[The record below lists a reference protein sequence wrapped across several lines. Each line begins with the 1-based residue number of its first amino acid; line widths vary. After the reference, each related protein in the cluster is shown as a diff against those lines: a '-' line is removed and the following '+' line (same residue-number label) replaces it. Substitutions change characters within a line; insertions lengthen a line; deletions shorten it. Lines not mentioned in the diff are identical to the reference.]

1 MTIASL
7 ILTSIVGFGF
17 SEVPINDWERPLLL
31 FEQHPGFVPPAEA
44 ASTTCSISNKN
55 LTKTFKQYLT
65 TIETVEQKSAFV
77 ADIKSLD
84 NLIAAA
90 AEGKIEAVPGPV
102 DVPTI
107 TFKAFIQK
115 SQKGPVIEVLL
126 SSTGGGQVQINRSN
140 EANELI
146 RATRALCK

>member
-1 MTIASL
+1 MTITSL
-7 ILTSIVGFGF
+7 VLISIVGFGAA
-17 SEVPINDWERPLLL
+17 EIPNNDWERPLLS

-44 ASTTCSISNKN
+44 SSTICSISNKN
-55 LTKTFKQYLT
+55 LIKTFKQHLT
-65 TIETVEQKSAFV
+65 TIETVEQKPASV
-77 ADIKSLD
+77 MDIKSLD
-84 NLIAAA
+84 KIIAAA
-90 AEGKIEAVPGPV
+90 AEGKIETFPGPM

-126 SSTGGGQVQINRSN
+126 SSTGGGQTQINRSS
-140 EANELI
+140 EANELV